1 MKTPTIGG
9 IGNRYL
15 LTFIDYFSRK
25 LWVYFLKEK
34 SKVFNKF
41 KTFKTFVEK
50 QSGHQNKSYKI
61 WWGGEYNA
69 ICFKEFLKENG
80 IRHQITTRY
89 STHPNWMGLHR
100 GEIELLWKWP
110 VLVENHEHTESQHS
124 SQYLIYPR
132 NKFISIYSWDTT

>member
-34 SKVFNKF
+34 SKVFNNF

-50 QSGHQNKSYKI
+50 QSGHQIKAIRS
-61 WWGGEYNA
+61 GGEVNTMP
-69 ICFKEFLKENG
+69 FVLK
-80 IRHQITTRY
+80 
-89 STHPNWMGLHR
+89 S
-100 GEIELLWKWP
+100 
-110 VLVENHEHTESQHS
+110 
-124 SQYLIYPR
+124 
-132 NKFISIYSWDTT
+132 F